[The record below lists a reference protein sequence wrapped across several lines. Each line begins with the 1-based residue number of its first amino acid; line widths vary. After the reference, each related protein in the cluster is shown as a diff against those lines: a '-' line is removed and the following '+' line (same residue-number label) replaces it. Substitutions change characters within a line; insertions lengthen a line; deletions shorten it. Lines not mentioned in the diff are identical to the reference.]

1 MRPALWTAENCA
13 HRGRSVDSGFVTR
26 TLRLALAGL
35 LLLAPVLGSAQD
47 KPAQPAQPAPEAAP
61 APAAG
66 GPPIEKGSKVQIEYT
81 LKDEA
86 GAVLDSNK
94 GRDPLR
100 YTHGG
105 QQIIPGLERELVGL
119 HAGDEKQIVVKPE
132 DAYGAANPTAQA
144 EVPRTAI
151 PENALVVGARL
162 LARNPQGQGRAVVI
176 KEIRE
181 KTVLLDLNHP
191 LAGKTLFFDVK
202 VLAVGAPAADASQK
216 DAPAAP
222 PEK

>member
-1 MRPALWTAENCA
+1 MRRAVLLT
-13 HRGRSVDSGFVTR
+13 
-26 TLRLALAGL
+26 LAGV
-35 LLLAPVLGSAQD
+35 LLLAPAASPQD
-47 KPAQPAQPAPEAAP
+47 RPAEPAQPAPPAPVATAP
-61 APAAG
+61 AGPA
-66 GPPIEKGSKVQIEYT
+66 IEKGSSVQLEYA

-100 YTHGG
+100 YTHGAR
-105 QQIIPGLERELVGL
+105 QIIPGLERELVGL
-119 HAGDEKQIVVKPE
+119 HQGDEKRVTVKPE
-132 DAYGAANPTAQA
+132 DAYGAQNPAAQA
-144 EVPRTAI
+144 EVPKAAI
-151 PENALVVGARL
+151 PAAALKIGARL
-162 LARNPQGQGRAVVI
+162 LARNPAGEARPVVV

-181 KTVLLDLNHP
+181 QTVVLDLNHP

-202 VLAVGAPAADASQK
+202 VLDVTAPAADAPQK